1 MYGLV
6 EKQQNEYL
14 STLLSRGLYDK
25 YILIVSILTGKL
37 INGVSYMSTLDF
49 IDFIKWVDGKRDKM
63 CVLPSILS
71 LFRNKFNKFNNTGA

>member
-49 IDFIKWVDGKRDKM
+49 IDFIK
-63 CVLPSILS
+63 
-71 LFRNKFNKFNNTGA
+71 